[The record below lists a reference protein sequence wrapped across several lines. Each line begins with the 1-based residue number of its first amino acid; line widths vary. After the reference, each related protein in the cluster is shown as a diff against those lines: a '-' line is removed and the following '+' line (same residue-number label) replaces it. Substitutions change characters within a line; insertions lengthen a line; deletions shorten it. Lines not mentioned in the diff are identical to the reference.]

1 MNAKDSL
8 NKKLLIVAHCPSDN
22 TRAMGNALSK
32 GAQNS
37 AIEHRIAELT
47 SPFDCTTEDVL
58 SSDALILFTT
68 ENFGYMSGALKDFFD
83 RIYYSCLAD
92 SKRNDAKPFAL
103 IVKAGLDGTGTNL
116 AVHKIINGLKWREVH
131 DTVICKGDFSHQ
143 FLEQCENL
151 SLTVAAQLDNNLI

>member
-1 MNAKDSL
+1 MTKTNKHQ
-8 NKKLLIVAHCPSDN
+8 KKLLIVAHCPSNN
-22 TRAMGNALSK
+22 TQAMGNALLK
-32 GAQNS
+32 GAQHND
-37 AIEHRIAELT
+37 ITNTLT
-47 SPFDCTTEDVL
+47 RLKSPFDCNAEDVL
-58 SSDALILFTT
+58 NSDAIILFTT

-83 RIYYSCLAD
+83 RLYYPCLAD
-92 SKRNDAKPFAL
+92 SNRNDAKPFAL